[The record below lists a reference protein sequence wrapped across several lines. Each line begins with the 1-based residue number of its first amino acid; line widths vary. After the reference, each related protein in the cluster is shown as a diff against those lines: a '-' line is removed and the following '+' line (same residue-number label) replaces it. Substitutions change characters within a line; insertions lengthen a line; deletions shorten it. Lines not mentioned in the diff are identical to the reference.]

1 MSIGQI
7 LCCIAGALLIGV
19 VGYILFQY
27 FYSIIVNNKM
37 NSKLVGDGNSKAIIQ
52 LQDSIPI
59 EDNEDD
65 YSSGYTSD

>member
-1 MSIGQI
+1 MSIAQI
-7 LCCIAGALLIGV
+7 LCCIAGALLIGI

-27 FYSIIVNNKM
+27 LYCLTVTNKM

-52 LQDSIPI
+52 LQDTIVI